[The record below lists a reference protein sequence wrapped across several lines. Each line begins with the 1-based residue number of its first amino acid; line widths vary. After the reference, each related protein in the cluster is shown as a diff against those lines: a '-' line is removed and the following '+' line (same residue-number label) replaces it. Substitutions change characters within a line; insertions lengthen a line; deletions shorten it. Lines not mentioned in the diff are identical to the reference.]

1 MTQTPFANVFRTIVE
16 RRRDAV
22 AEAKATRPQ
31 EVLSDPRLEDDPT
44 LITPAKNPF
53 LSALARRRGSG
64 IIAEIKLGSPK
75 LGSLVGTFDPQ
86 ELALEYA
93 ASGAACLSVVTEPD
107 YFFGSYEI
115 LEGCK
120 WASGLPTIAKD
131 FVVDEIQFR
140 WASDAGADAVL
151 LIAALYSKEEL
162 HRLAKAA
169 RRLNLVPL
177 VEIHGLGELTKL
189 EGGNWEL
196 VGVNNRDLRTFE
208 VVLDNSIALA
218 STLPTGA
225 IKVAESG
232 LNSASEIAMLRG
244 VGYDAFLIGEALI
257 TSPDPGGKLRELLG

>member
-1 MTQTPFANVFRTIVE
+1 
-16 RRRDAV
+16 
-22 AEAKATRPQ
+22 
-31 EVLSDPRLEDDPT
+31 
-44 LITPAKNPF
+44 
-53 LSALARRRGSG
+53 
-64 IIAEIKLGSPK
+64 
-75 LGSLVGTFDPQ
+75 
-86 ELALEYA
+86 
-93 ASGAACLSVVTEPD
+93 
-107 YFFGSYEI
+107 
-115 LEGCK
+115 
-120 WASGLPTIAKD
+120 
-131 FVVDEIQFR
+131 
-140 WASDAGADAVL
+140 
-151 LIAALYSKEEL
+151 
-162 HRLAKAA
+162 
-169 RRLNLVPL
+169 VPL

>member
-1 MTQTPFANVFRTIVE
+1 MTQPEIANVLRMIVD
-16 RRRDAV
+16 RRRDRV
-22 AEAKATRPQ
+22 AADKATQAQ
-31 EVLSDPRLEDDPT
+31 EVLGDPRLEDDPT
-44 LITPAKNPF
+44 LIPPARNPF
-53 LSALARRRGSG
+53 LQALARNRGHAV
-64 IIAEIKLGSPK
+64 IAEIKLGSPR

-93 ASGAACLSVVTEPD
+93 ASGATCLSVVTEPD
-107 YFFGSYEI
+107 HFFGSYEI

-131 FVVDEIQFR
+131 FVVDEIQFK
-140 WASDAGADAVL
+140 WAADAGADAIL

-162 HRLAKAA
+162 QRLAKAA
-169 RRLNLVPL
+169 RRRNLVPL

-189 EGGNWEL
+189 EGESWEL

-232 LNSASEIAMLRG
+232 LYHASELAMLRG
-244 VGYDAFLIGEALI
+244 VGYDAFLIGESLVTNA
-257 TSPDPGGKLRELLG
+257 DPGAKLRELLG